1 MLETLEFL
9 RHETAVWLE
18 ITNLLIPG
26 ANDSDA
32 EIDALTSWVVG
43 HLGPDVPVHFTAFH
57 PDFKMTDRTGTPPG
71 TLSRA
76 RRIAVAN
83 GVHHAYT
90 GNVHDT
96 RGGSTYCS
104 GCGGLLVERDGY
116 EIRGYRLTDDGRCL
130 SCGTRCP
137 GVFEGPAGTWGS
149 RFRPVHISEAV
160 PR

>member
-9 RHETAVWLE
+9 RHETDGLARDHE
-18 ITNLLIPG
+18 PADPG

-76 RRIAVAN
+76 RRIALAN

-90 GNVHDT
+90 GNVHGT
-96 RGGSTYCS
+96 RGGST
-104 GCGGLLVERDGY
+104 
-116 EIRGYRLTDDGRCL
+116 
-130 SCGTRCP
+130 
-137 GVFEGPAGTWGS
+137 
-149 RFRPVHISEAV
+149 
-160 PR
+160 